1 MKPINIHVSERIQC
15 YVTSEFEQSGRR
27 EEVVRGLIFCVLLGC
42 SFCSFAETASGQV
55 YIDANQNGVLDS
67 GEIGLAD
74 VRVSNG
80 TKVVLTD
87 QNGRYDIP
95 VDTETVLF
103 ITKPKNYA
111 TPVNAHMLPQFYY
124 IHQPNGSPEGL
135 RYQGIEPTG
144 PLPDALDFPLL
155 PRPEEESFEALLFA
169 DTQPQT
175 NRELDYIREDIIPE
189 LIGTKAVFG
198 MTMGDILFDDLS
210 MFPRYNA
217 IISKIG
223 IPWYNVPGNHE
234 MNFKAQNDQYSLE
247 TFKRFFGPPYYSF
260 EYGNALFVVL
270 DNIEYQGNGEADPG
284 DIRGSGGYK
293 ASISSRQL
301 KWLANELSYV
311 PEETLVFVATHAPL
325 GSENGSYS
333 TKNREKLFRLLA
345 GRPNLYSVA
354 GHTHTTDHVYF
365 GEKEG
370 FAGPGKLHHHVLA
383 TVSGSW
389 WSGPFDER
397 GVAISDQRDGTP
409 NGYHI
414 LEVDGTDLAVRF
426 KGAGK
431 PADEQ
436 MRIMFDVAH
445 HQQRKDA
452 QRDFRHGELLD
463 GFMSED
469 EVAAASILVNVF
481 DGGPN
486 TLVSYSVNGDEF
498 RPMRRELREDPY
510 IVEQYQRH
518 ADVKKSWVQAV
529 KSTHMFSADLDDT
542 IGRGTH
548 TITVRAVDEFGRVHH
563 GHTVLE
569 IVGGMKGTEKGL
581 RY

>member
-1 MKPINIHVSERIQC
+1 MRGFFFVFLLVISFHCFSQEAA
-15 YVTSEFEQSGRR
+15 GR
-27 EEVVRGLIFCVLLGC
+27 VFV
-42 SFCSFAETASGQV
+42 
-55 YIDANQNGVLDS
+55 DANQNGKLDS
-67 GEIGLAD
+67 SERGLSD

-80 TKVVLTD
+80 KEVVLSD
-87 QNGRYDIP
+87 DEGRYKIK
-95 VDTETVLF
+95 VDAESILF
-103 ITKPKNYA
+103 ITKPKDFA
-111 TPVNAHMLPQFYY
+111 VPVNAHMLPQFYY
-124 IHQPNGSPEGL
+124 IHQPNGSPSGF
-135 RYQGIEPTG
+135 RYRGIDPTG
-144 PLPDALDFPLL
+144 PLPAEINFPLVS
-155 PRPEEESFEALLFA
+155 RPEAERFDALLFA

-175 NRELDYIREDIIPE
+175 NRELDYIRDDIIPE
-189 LIGTKAVFG
+189 LVGTQAAFG

-234 MNFKAQNDQYSLE
+234 INFEATSDQHSLE

-260 EYGNALFVVL
+260 EYADALFVVL
-270 DNIEYQGNGEADPG
+270 DNIEYQGNGQTDPG
-284 DIRGSGGYK
+284 DMRANGGYE
-293 ASISSRQL
+293 ASLDSRQL
-301 KWLANELSYV
+301 KWLSKELSYV
-311 PEETLVFVATHAPL
+311 PNDTLVFVATHAPL
-325 GSENGSYS
+325 GSENGSYA

-365 GEKEG
+365 GEEEG
-370 FAGPGKLHHHVLA
+370 FSGPGEFHHHVLA
-383 TVSGSW
+383 TVSGAW

-409 NGYHI
+409 NGYHV
-414 LEVDGTDLAVRF
+414 LEVDGADLSVRF

-431 PADEQ
+431 PAEEQ

-445 HQQRKDA
+445 HQSRKDA
-452 QRDFRHGELLD
+452 LRDFKHGTLLD

-469 EVAAASILVNVF
+469 EVFAASVLVNLF
-481 DGGPN
+481 DGGPKSK
-486 TLVSYSVNGDEF
+486 VSYRVNDGEYM
-498 RPMRRELREDPY
+498 PMRRVLTEDPY
-510 IVEQYQRH
+510 IVEQYQRFE
-518 ADVKKSWVQAV
+518 DVKKSWVQAT
-529 KSTHMFSADLDDT
+529 KSTHMFVANLDDS

-548 TITVRAVDEFGRVHH
+548 TLTVRAVDEFGRVHH

-569 IVGGMKGTEKGL
+569 IVGGMEGSEKGL